1 MLYFPIF
8 LKKVGERREKK
19 MEENFTCGIFELNL
33 KYSNDFVRCSDE
45 FSSFEYSRKK
55 MREQLIFIRP
65 LGRGRGATSAAD
77 HRGRFLS
84 APLAAAT
91 SYRVVE
97 EGGKFQKQHAP
108 VRAPAEMLPM
118 QCAHAR

>member
-1 MLYFPIF
+1 
-8 LKKVGERREKK
+8 

-45 FSSFEYSRKK
+45 FSSFERRIFSKK
-55 MREQLIFIRP
+55 NEEQLIFIRP

-91 SYRVVE
+91 SYKGVE